1 MNQTIRVTKLY
12 FQLISKGVYF
22 DRDLVR
28 ELLIEIFNV
37 GKLEELILKVHAE
50 GQTNR

>member
-22 DRDLVR
+22 DKDLVR

-37 GKLEELILKVHAE
+37 GKLNVGRINLE
-50 GQTNR
+50 NSR